1 MSPELHQSSAIP
13 FDEPMPD
20 ELKTLF
26 QGMAKRLKGSER
38 RMFMA
43 QTARLFGPRGH
54 RRAERELG
62 WDRKTLR
69 KGEDEL
75 QHGPIQDRFAACG
88 RKRAE
93 SHLPNLVQDIQR
105 IVIPDSQTDPTF
117 QTTRQYRRITA
128 PNVRKQLID
137 AYGYTDEELPTSRTI
152 VTCLNDLDYHPR
164 KVVKSKPKK
173 SSPKPMPSLSNSI
186 A

>member
-1 MSPELHQSSAIP
+1 MSPERHQSSVIP
-13 FDEPMPD
+13 VDEPMPD

-26 QGMAKRLKGSER
+26 HGMAKRLKGSER

-88 RKRAE
+88 RKKAE
-93 SHLPNLVQDIQR
+93 NHLPNLVQDIQR

-152 VTCLNDLDYHPR
+152 LTCLNDLDYHPR

-173 SSPKPMPSLSNSI
+173 SSHKPMPSLSSSI